1 MTSNSKVKTNKS
13 RGKRA
18 KKNLSR
24 VLKLIIVVLC
34 FIGFV
39 YNSFYTFKQFIGN
52 QTVTSHNIQEKSELY
67 LLYSIIP
74 VFYHKGVKKR
84 RIHFSAKT
92 VLFHIYVLQVKK
104 ETSQWVETT
113 LHLIS
118 NVQLRDQAMV
128 VKNLWVRDHK
138 VTSSR
143 KWRCLDRFIGHSK
156 VLKEKTRQ
164 KKKKHKP
171 AAASSSLVYDF
182 KKICFFLKSS
192 AAL

>member
-1 MTSNSKVKTNKS
+1 MFQVIRHKEKVFQPD
-13 RGKRA
+13 
-18 KKNLSR
+18 KK
-24 VLKLIIVVLC
+24 K
-34 FIGFV
+34 
-39 YNSFYTFKQFIGN
+39 
-52 QTVTSHNIQEKSELY
+52 KSELY

-92 VLFHIYVLQVKK
+92 VLFHIQVLLVKK

-164 KKKKHKP
+164 KKKKTHKP

-182 KKICFFLKSS
+182 KKICFFFKSS
-192 AAL
+192 ALCNKASATTTLKNIYLCSIHIV